1 MLLYIYMIFFFQNLT
16 DIEEKDVLM
25 LTNRQGSI
33 GKISK
38 PPPSVCGSLS
48 AIFKFTNMQFC

>member
-1 MLLYIYMIFFFQNLT
+1 MIFFSQNLT

-33 GKISK
+33 GQISK

-48 AIFKFTNMQFC
+48 AIFNFTYMQFC